1 MLVRA
6 QVLLARTP
14 EQEGAG
20 YQLVGASARRAAEA
34 AAAHVGD
41 GEAAMLL
48 EEGPVVWASAAAVID
63 DTQRAALED
72 GALGH
77 NGRCYARVRGAHNR
91 GNPFG

>member
-1 MLVRA
+1 
-6 QVLLARTP
+6 
-14 EQEGAG
+14 
-20 YQLVGASARRAAEA
+20 
-34 AAAHVGD
+34 
-41 GEAAMLL
+41 MLL
-48 EEGPVVWASAAAVID
+48 EEGPVVWTSAAAVID